1 MFKDWKRFHQS
12 MPRRIATQMKFNGEA
27 DLNIAMN
34 QDEVAAWN
42 RLTSQGRQN
51 LVQNMF
57 NRLLNG
63 NRPGMLTDAML
74 SREQPIGP
82 DAMSQNAAEKAKPSY
97 TQACRRILRILNQA
111 GEDGFTDEEGQEML
125 HMAGNSY
132 RPARVALVKLGY
144 AGKSGKSRK
153 TRSGRP
159 ANIWVALMSPEQAEL
174 EWTVEQEE
182 EESA

>member
-1 MFKDWKRFHQS
+1 
-12 MPRRIATQMKFNGEA
+12 MPRRVSTQMKFNGEA
-27 DLNIAMN
+27 DLSIAMN
-34 QDEVAAWN
+34 IDEVTAWN
-42 RLTSQGRQN
+42 RLTRQGRQN

-74 SREQPIGP
+74 SLQQPVGR

-111 GEDGFTDEEGQEML
+111 DEKGFTDEEGQDLL
-125 HMAGNSY
+125 HMSGNSY

-144 AGKSGKSRK
+144 AGKSGKTRK
-153 TRSGRP
+153 TRSGRG

-174 EWTVEQEE
+174 EWTTEVEE
-182 EESA
+182 EESQ